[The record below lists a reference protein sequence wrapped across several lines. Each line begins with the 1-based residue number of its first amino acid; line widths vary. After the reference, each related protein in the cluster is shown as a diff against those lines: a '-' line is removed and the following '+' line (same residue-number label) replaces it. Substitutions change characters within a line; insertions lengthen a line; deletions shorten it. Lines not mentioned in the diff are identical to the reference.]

1 MGRVQDKVVIITGG
15 SQEIGEAIVHR
26 LAEEGAKVIIT
37 DISVD
42 PGENLAKEL
51 GENTTFIKHDVSNVD
66 DWKNVLHK
74 VDEKYGKVD
83 VLVNNA
89 GISILGSVDEMSEE
103 DYMKNINVNQHSVFY
118 GMKLVKPLMDK
129 AGVGSIINLSSIAGI
144 IGSQGGTGYNG
155 SKFAVRGMTKTAA
168 LDYAKDNI
176 RVNSIHPGLIETPIL
191 SVLSDEYR
199 EILNNSIPMGRIGKP
214 EEIANLTL
222 FLASDESTY
231 CTGAEFVADGGF
243 TVQ

>member
-26 LAEEGAKVIIT
+26 LADEGAKVIIT

-42 PGENLAKEL
+42 QGENLAKEL
-51 GENTTFIKHDVSNVD
+51 GENITFIKHDVSNVD

-89 GISILGSVDEMSEE
+89 GISILGSVDDMSEK

-129 AGVGSIINLSSIAGI
+129 AGVGSIINLSFIAGI
-144 IGSQGGTGYNG
+144 IGSQGGTGDNG
-155 SKFAVRGMTKTAA
+155 SKFAIPGMTKTAV
-168 LDYAKDNI
+168 LDYAKVNI

-199 EILNNSIPMGRIGKP
+199 EILTNSISGKP
-214 EEIANLTL
+214 KEIANLTL
-222 FLASDESTY
+222 FLASDKSTY
-231 CTGAEFVADGGF
+231 CTGAEFVANGGF
-243 TVQ
+243 SVQ

>member
-1 MGRVQDKVVIITGG
+1 
-15 SQEIGEAIVHR
+15 
-26 LAEEGAKVIIT
+26 
-37 DISVD
+37 
-42 PGENLAKEL
+42 
-51 GENTTFIKHDVSNVD
+51 
-66 DWKNVLHK
+66 
-74 VDEKYGKVD
+74 
-83 VLVNNA
+83 
-89 GISILGSVDEMSEE
+89 
-103 DYMKNINVNQHSVFY
+103 
-118 GMKLVKPLMDK
+118 
-129 AGVGSIINLSSIAGI
+129 
-144 IGSQGGTGYNG
+144 
-155 SKFAVRGMTKTAA
+155 MTKTAA